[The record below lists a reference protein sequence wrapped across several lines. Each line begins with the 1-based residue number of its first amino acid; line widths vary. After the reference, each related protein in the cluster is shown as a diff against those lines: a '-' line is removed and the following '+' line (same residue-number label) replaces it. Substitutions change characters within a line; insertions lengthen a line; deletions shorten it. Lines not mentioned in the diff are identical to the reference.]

1 MLAGASLQRGGRT
14 RAWVS
19 DPSPDCK
26 PPSLA
31 LPGDLEHSGYHETM
45 AKTVLFGRYRLIEPA
60 GSGGSAEVWRAL
72 DTKTG
77 EEVAVKRLHP
87 IVFADEAGLARLKR
101 EFEAL
106 RSLDAPHIVHVRDLE
121 VADDEAAIILDYVPG
136 QSLADRLAA
145 GPPFELAEAVDVAR
159 DIATALTAAHSAG
172 IVHRDVTPGNILLDP
187 TDGARLTD
195 FGIAL
200 GGGAESVTATGQLMG
215 TMRFLAPEQLRGAPA
230 TPASDLH
237 ALAAVT
243 YEMLAGHPAYA
254 ATTPVALA
262 EEQDRGAAPIETIPP
277 ALDAAVRQAMAPDPA
292 DRPADAA
299 TFATSLSAGLIADAV
314 TQPIVVPP
322 TAAPAVEP
330 AATPEREPEPWVEPA
345 ATRQRPS
352 PPARSLT
359 APLAAVMAVVFAVVI
374 LAALAPHEPRPIADA
389 PTPPVAGNSADAGV
403 AATAS
408 PTPSPTDS
416 PAATKPPKGKGHKGK
431 GHH

>member
-1 MLAGASLQRGGRT
+1 
-14 RAWVS
+14 
-19 DPSPDCK
+19 
-26 PPSLA
+26 
-31 LPGDLEHSGYHETM
+31 M

-77 EEVAVKRLHP
+77 DEVAVKRLHP

-106 RSLDAPHIVHVRDLE
+106 QSLDAPHIVHVRDLE

-136 QSLADRLAA
+136 SSLADRLAA
-145 GPPFELAEAVDVAR
+145 GPPFELAEAVAVAC
-159 DIATALTAAHSAG
+159 DIASALTAAHAAG

-187 TDGARLTD
+187 TGGARLTD

-200 GGGAESVTATGQLMG
+200 GGGAEAVTATGQLMG

-243 YEMLAGHPAYA
+243 YEMLAGHPAYV

-299 TFATSLSAGLIADAV
+299 TFAQSLSAGLIADAV
-314 TQPIVVPP
+314 TQPIVGVP
-322 TAAPAVEP
+322 TAPPAGAAAVDAPEAEPVAGP
-330 AATPEREPEPWVEPA
+330 AASDQPR
-345 ATRQRPS
+345 S
-352 PPARSLT
+352 SSGRSLA

-374 LAALAPHEPRPIADA
+374 LAALAPRDPRPIADA
-389 PTPPVAGNSADAGV
+389 PTPPVAASSADSGV

-408 PTPSPTDS
+408 PTPAPTDS
-416 PAATKPPKGKGHKGK
+416 PAAKPAKGKGHNGK